1 MPDGTTFRR
10 RRQRRAIPHGQWP
23 LDAAIT
29 VVLFAG
35 LGGACDGLE
44 EAGCPVA
51 VANNHDDVA
60 LAAHAARHPHTR
72 HVRGDIFDVDP
83 IAATGGRPVK
93 ILWAS
98 PDCRDHSVAKGGA
111 PRSPRVRS
119 LAWQVCRW
127 AGLTAPEVIFLE
139 NVREIRGWGPLVA
152 KRCRTTGRV
161 LKLDGTV
168 AAPGEHVPV
177 REQQLVRDKRHLGR
191 IFRAWVRH
199 LRGLGYDYQDRDLCC
214 ADYGVPTSR
223 RRFFAVARRDGRP
236 IVWPER
242 THAPRKQAKEL
253 GLKPWV
259 AAATILDWSL
269 PIPSIFD
276 RPRPLAEAT
285 MRRIA
290 EGMRRFVLDN
300 PAPFLIPLTHTGP
313 ARIHPAEEPLRTITT
328 AHRGELALIAPTMV
342 SVAHGEASPGG
353 SKRWG
358 AGCRA
363 PEEPLPTVLASG
375 GSHGIACA
383 TLIQAGYGEREGQA
397 PRVLD
402 IEAPIGTQVGANKFA
417 LVAAWMVQHNLDA
430 VGHEASA
437 PVSTMT
443 TRVTQ
448 QQVGAAYLT
457 KFQQNSSGQHP
468 AEPIDTIMAGATR
481 FAAVAAFFT
490 KYYGEGGTAQDCGL
504 PMDTLTTLAR
514 FGLVT
519 VTIEGEPYVV
529 TDIGMRM
536 LSPEEAAAAHELT
549 LPKAITINGQTRP
562 LTKSQAMRLIG
573 NSVPK
578 RMARLLAEANV
589 VHALARGE
597 RRAA

>member
-1 MPDGTTFRR
+1 MTAAPLHTRR
-10 RRQRRAIPHGQWP
+10 TAPAASWP

-51 VANNHDDVA
+51 VANNHDDIA

-72 HVRGDIFDVDP
+72 HIRGDIFDVDP
-83 IAATGGRPVK
+83 IAATNGRPVK

-127 AGLTAPEVIFLE
+127 AGKTSPEVIFLE

-152 KRCRTTGRV
+152 KRDRATGRV
-161 LKLDGTV
+161 LRIDGSV
-168 AAPGEHVPV
+168 AAPGERVPV
-177 REQQLVRDKRHLGR
+177 RDQQLVRDKRHLGR
-191 IFRAWVRH
+191 VFAAWVRH

-214 ADYGVPTSR
+214 ADFGVPTSR

-236 IVWPER
+236 IAWPAR
-242 THAPRKQAKEL
+242 THAPRKQAKAL
-253 GLKPWV
+253 GLAPWV

-276 RPRPLAEAT
+276 RVRPLADAT

-290 EGMRRFVLDN
+290 EGMRRFVLGS
-300 PAPFLIPLTHTGP
+300 PEPFLVPLTHTGAP
-313 ARIHPAEEPLRTITT
+313 RIYPEAEPLRTITT
-328 AHRGELALIAPTMV
+328 AHRGEMAVVAPILTGCGGRAGQV
-342 SVAHGEASPGG
+342 PPASA
-353 SKRWG
+353 RD
-358 AGCRA
+358 
-363 PEEPLPTVLASG
+363 PLGTTTAKADRIV
-375 GSHGIACA
+375 ACA
-383 TLIQAGYGEREGQA
+383 
-397 PRVLD
+397 RV
-402 IEAPIGTQVGANKFA
+402 EA
-417 LVAAWMVQHNLDA
+417 VAAWMVQHNMGA
-430 VGHEASA
+430 TGHEAGE
-437 PVSTMT
+437 PVSTLT
-443 TRVTQ
+443 TTVTQ
-448 QQVGAAYLT
+448 QQVGAAFLAKLRGTSTAVTAEDPTPTLT
-457 KFQQNSSGQHP
+457 
-468 AEPIDTIMAGATR
+468 AGGTHI
-481 FAAVAAFFT
+481 AAVTAFFT
-490 KYYGEGGTAQDCGL
+490 KYYGTGGTAQDCGL
-504 PMDTLTTLAR
+504 PIDTLTTLAR
-514 FGLVT
+514 FGVVT
-519 VTIEGEPYVV
+519 VTIGGEPYAI

-549 LPKAITINGQTRP
+549 LPASIVIDGARRP

-589 VHALARGE
+589 RHALQSE

>member
-1 MPDGTTFRR
+1 MPDGSTFRR
-10 RRQRRAIPHGQWP
+10 RRQRVTIPQGQWP
-23 LDAAIT
+23 LDTAIT

-168 AAPGEHVPV
+168 AAKGEHVPV

-199 LRGLGYDYQDRDLCC
+199 LQCLGYAYQDRDLCC

-236 IVWPER
+236 IAWPER
-242 THAPRKQAKEL
+242 THAPRKQAAEL
-253 GLKPWV
+253 GLQPWV
-259 AAATILDWSL
+259 AAASILDWSL

-290 EGMRRFVLDN
+290 EGLRRFVLDN
-300 PAPFLIPLTHTGP
+300 PSPFLIPLTHTGP

-328 AHRGELALIAPTMV
+328 AHRGEMAVIAPVLT
-342 SVAHGEASPGG
+342 GCGG
-353 SKRWG
+353 R
-358 AGCRA
+358 AGQVPPSS
-363 PEEPLPTVLASG
+363 PEEPLGTTTAKADRVV
-375 GSHGIACA
+375 ACA
-383 TLIQAGYGEREGQA
+383 TLVQAGYGEREGQA

-417 LVAAWMVQHNLDA
+417 LVAAWMVQHNGG
-430 VGHEASA
+430 VIGHPVPA

-443 TRVTQ
+443 TGVSQ
-448 QQVGAAYLT
+448 QQVGAAYLAHLRGT
-457 KFQQNSSGQHP
+457 GTALP
-468 AEPIDTIMAGATR
+468 AEGALPTLTAGGNHV
-481 FAAVAAFFT
+481 AAVAAFFT
-490 KYYGEGGTAQDCGL
+490 KYYGEGGTAQDCDL

-549 LPKAITINGQTRP
+549 LPKTITINGQTRP

-578 RMARLLAEANV
+578 RMAKLLAEANIQ
-589 VHALARGE
+589 HALDRRE

>member
-1 MPDGTTFRR
+1 MPDGSTFRR
-10 RRQRRAIPHGQWP
+10 RRQRVTIPQGQWP

-152 KRCRTTGRV
+152 KRCRITGRV

-168 AAPGEHVPV
+168 AVKGEHVPV

-236 IVWPER
+236 IAWPAR
-242 THAPRKQAKEL
+242 THAPRKQAAEL
-253 GLKPWV
+253 GLEPWV
-259 AAATILDWSL
+259 AAASILDWSL

-300 PAPFLIPLTHTGP
+300 PSPFLIPLTHTGP

-328 AHRGELALIAPTMV
+328 AHRGEMAVIAPVLT
-342 SVAHGEASPGG
+342 GCGG
-353 SKRWG
+353 R
-358 AGCRA
+358 AGQVPPSSA
-363 PEEPLPTVLASG
+363 EEPLGTTTAKADRVV
-375 GSHGIACA
+375 ACA
-383 TLIQAGYGEREGQA
+383 TLVQAGYGEREGQA

-430 VGHEASA
+430 V
-437 PVSTMT
+437 
-443 TRVTQ
+443 TQ
-448 QQVGAAYLT
+448 QQLGAAFLT
-457 KFQQNSSGQHP
+457 KFQQNSCGQHP
-468 AEPIDTIMAGATR
+468 AEPIDTLMAGATR

-549 LPKAITINGQTRP
+549 LPKTIIINGQSRP

-578 RMARLLAEANV
+578 RMAKLLAEANIQ
-589 VHALARGE
+589 HALERRE